1 MFTERKARL
10 ALAALAV
17 RQRRLARGEH
27 LYHAAERS
35 RAMYVVASGSFKS
48 RMSLQDGRDQV
59 IGFYLEG
66 EVLGLDAIGSG
77 HHRVDVEAL
86 QDSEVAV
93 VPLERIRDLAV
104 QRELYGLLAEE
115 LARGH
120 TLMAMLGALS
130 AGERLAAFLLDLSRR
145 RGERGAEDGIFI
157 LPMGRHEI
165 GNHLGLTLETVSRM
179 FSRFQE
185 AGLIDVRHKYV
196 RIIDPAGLEA
206 ATLRGGD

>member
-1 MFTERKARL
+1 MFSERKSRL
-10 ALAALAV
+10 ALAELAI
-17 RQRRLARGEH
+17 RQRRLERGEH

-35 RAMYVVASGSFKS
+35 RAMYVVAAGSFKS
-48 RMSLQDGRDQV
+48 RMSLEDGRGQV

-66 EVLGLDAIGSG
+66 EVLGLDAIGTG
-77 HHRVDVEAL
+77 RHRVDVEAL
-86 QDSEVAV
+86 QDSEVSV
-93 VPLERIRDLAV
+93 VPIERIRDLAV
-104 QRELYGLLAEE
+104 QRELHSLLAEE

-145 RGERGAEDGIFI
+145 RGERGEEGGSFV

-185 AGLIDVRHKYV
+185 AGLIDVRHKNV
-196 RIIDPAGLEA
+196 RIIDRAGLAA
-206 ATLRGGD
+206 ATLRGGG